1 VYKRESGWGDGW
13 TWWAENGTAYVSCV
27 FSWLLADAR
36 DQCIA
41 LLSRGYRV
49 RAGGPAVALNPDY
62 LADLPVTLSP
72 DPPGLSSGTG
82 SPSGRGEVRAL
93 ARHHP
98 AATFTT
104 RGCVRRCGFCAVPRI
119 EGDLVELDDWEP
131 RPVICDNNL
140 LAASKAHFGRVV
152 DRLKAAHGR
161 RRSSKKRPRVDFNQG
176 LDARLLTQY
185 HADRLAE
192 LDCMVRLAFDHLA
205 VESQFMR
212 AFERLR
218 QAGIPK
224 RRIRVY
230 VLIGWKDT
238 PEDAAYRLQLIQG
251 LHLLPFPMRF
261 EPLDARERGAYVG
274 PGWSDAEL
282 RRFMKYWTNIG
293 RFGSVPFEDF
303 RLEECSKVGRRTK
316 DG

>member
-1 VYKRESGWGDGW
+1 VYRRESGWGDGW

-49 RAGGPAVALNPDY
+49 RAGGPAVTLNPEY
-62 LADLPVTLSP
+62 LADVAEIGGQ
-72 DPPGLSSGTG
+72 PPGL
-82 SPSGRGEVRAL
+82 PL
-93 ARHHP
+93 HRHHP

-104 RGCVRRCGFCAVPRI
+104 RGCVRRCGFCAVPKI
-119 EGDLVELDDWEP
+119 EGDLVELEDWEP
-131 RPVICDNNL
+131 RPVVCDNNL
-140 LAASKAHFGRVV
+140 LAASRAHFDRVV
-152 DRLKAAHGR
+152 DRLRAAHGR
-161 RRSSKKRPRVDFNQG
+161 RRSSKRQPVVDFNQG

-192 LDCMVRLAFDHLA
+192 LDCMVRLAFDHVAL
-205 VESQFMR
+205 ESQFMR

-230 VLIGWKDT
+230 VLIGWRDT
-238 PEDAAYRLQLIQG
+238 PADAAYRLQLIQG

-261 EPLDARERGAYVG
+261 EPLDACERGAYVG

-293 RFGSVPFEDF
+293 RFGSVPFGDF
-303 RLEECSKVGRRTK
+303 RLEECTK
-316 DG
+316 TKG